1 MKLNTD
7 YLGLQL
13 DNPVIISSSPF
24 TMTADRI
31 RELEERGAG
40 AVVLKSVFEEQILGE
55 AAYLERYNSYYP
67 EAADYLNSYTAQNY
81 MKQNLDLIEKAKE
94 SVKIPVIASINCLTD
109 DSWADYAESVES
121 AGADALELNI
131 FILPTDPKQKPEDI
145 EEQYLGV
152 IDSVAG
158 KVKIPVS
165 VKLGTRFTNVLHVC
179 QQAYYHGAKGVV
191 MFNRMFE
198 PDFDIENISL
208 VSADSLSSH
217 DELRS
222 TLRMVGMCN
231 PQVPMLDMSVS
242 TGVHSGADV
251 VKAILAGAKAA
262 QVCSALYLHG
272 LTVIEDMKKFVSDW
286 MEEHSFRSVN
296 DFRGLLDY
304 RKHADDQLY
313 QRVQYMRFF
322 PHQ

>member
-1 MKLNTD
+1 MKLNVE
-7 YLGLQL
+7 YLGLEL
-13 DNPVIISSSPF
+13 DNPIIVSSSPF
-24 TMTADRI
+24 TMSVDRI
-31 RELEERGAG
+31 KELEEKGAG
-40 AVVLKSVFEEQILGE
+40 AVVLKSIFEEQILGE
-55 AAYLERYNSYYP
+55 AAYLEKYSSSYP
-67 EAADYLNSYTAQNY
+67 EAADYLNNY
-81 MKQNLDLIEKAKE
+81 VEQDNMTKNLKLIEDSKKA
-94 SVKIPVIASINCLTD
+94 VKIPVIASINCLGNG
-109 DSWADYAESVES
+109 SWADYAARTES

-131 FILPTDPKQKPEDI
+131 FILPTDPKQAPEEI
-145 EEQYLGV
+145 EEQYLKV

-165 VKLGTRFTNVLHVC
+165 VKLANRFTNILRIC
-179 QQAYYHGAKGVV
+179 QEVYYHGGHGVV

-198 PDFDIENISL
+198 PDFDIDNISM
-208 VSADSLSSH
+208 VGGDSISSH

-222 TLRMVGMCN
+222 TLRMIGLCN
-231 PQVPMLDMSVS
+231 PQVPILDISVS

-251 VKAILAGAKAA
+251 VKSILAGAKTT

-272 LTVIEDMKKFVSDW
+272 LPVIKEMKKFVSDW
-286 MEEHSFRSVN
+286 MEKHSFRSIN

-322 PHQ
+322 PH